1 MTKMNSFPDH
11 QAQQRRGKHSDDRRN
26 ASTFCASIVTPDRML
41 PQVEEELQPPTEDPM
56 LQDGVLSLPIESLL
70 QLRKYS
76 HGRHS
81 TRCCRMEHS
90 DSRKSICY
98 NCGNTFTDERM
109 PASIGWST
117 PTGIRMLPR
126 LDGVLRRPTRCLMM
140 SEATII
146 ETNVLILSLFE
157 CYVALV

>member
-41 PQVEEELQPPTEDPM
+41 PQVEEELQWPTEYPM
-56 LQDGVLSLPIESLL
+56 LQDGVLQRPTEYLI

-76 HGRHS
+76 HGRQS
-81 TRCCRMEHS
+81 TRCCRMEYS
-90 DSRKSICY
+90 DSRQSTSY
-98 NCGNTFTDERM
+98 NCGNTFTPERM
-109 PASIGWST
+109 PASNGWST

-126 LDGVLRRPTRCLMM
+126 LEGVLRRPTRCLMM
-140 SEATII
+140 SEATKMLR
-146 ETNVLILSLFE
+146 TS
-157 CYVALV
+157 